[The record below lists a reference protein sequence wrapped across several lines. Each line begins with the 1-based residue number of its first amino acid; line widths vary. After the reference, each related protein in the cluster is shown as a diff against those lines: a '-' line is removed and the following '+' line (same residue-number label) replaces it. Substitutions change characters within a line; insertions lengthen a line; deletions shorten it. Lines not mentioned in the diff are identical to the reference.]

1 MRNYSNSLLDPDESV
16 ILIIDE
22 QPAMFFAAE
31 GKNRENVMNNV
42 VGLAKTAR
50 SFNVPCILSTVESK
64 KFSGELYSK
73 VKSLYPKVNP
83 IDRTSINAWEDNNFK
98 RAVSETG
105 KKKLIIAGLW
115 TEVCVTFP
123 ALSALEDGYQVYI
136 VTDACAGVSKEA
148 HDMAVI
154 RMAQAGAVPVT
165 WMQVLLEFQ
174 KDWSNQETY
183 TKVMS
188 IAKENGGVYGLMVEY
203 AESMLNK

>member
-31 GKNRENVMNNV
+31 GKRESVMNNV

-73 VKSLYPKVNP
+73 IKSLYPKVTP

-115 TEVCVTFP
+115 TEACVTFP
-123 ALSALEDGYQVYI
+123 ALSALEEGYQVYI

-148 HDMAVI
+148 HDMAII

-203 AESMLNK
+203 AESMLKN

>member
-64 KFSGELYSK
+64 KFSGDLYSK

-148 HDMAVI
+148 HGMAVI

-174 KDWSNQETY
+174 KDWSNEETY

>member
-174 KDWSNQETY
+174 KDWSNEETY

>member
-22 QPAMFFAAE
+22 QPAMFFAVE

-188 IAKENGGVYGLMVEY
+188 IAKENGGVYGLMV
-203 AESMLNK
+203 